1 MKPLTYSQALTGFFL
16 TAQARRLSSH
26 TIADY
31 SQTLDK
37 KFRTFLEKDYLVDQ
51 ITAEQVQAFLAAQT
65 TIGKKTLL
73 NYHTALSAFWT
84 WAVREKIAT
93 EHVVRGVQAPKPEI
107 PDVLP
112 YNEQEIRAMLGS
124 LERTRPYNRRH
135 MRPSDHA
142 LHHVE
147 RNRALILFLIDTGV
161 RNEELCNIKL
171 RDVDKRNQRVYIM
184 GKGARERHVPFSV
197 RTHQALWRYLA
208 TRPEATP
215 DEPLFLL
222 QNGRAFGRHRL
233 LDLMQAI
240 GARASV
246 TDVTVHRFRHTCAI
260 QYLRNGGD
268 PYTLQHLLG
277 HSSLEMVRRYLNI
290 VQRDIDNVHRR
301 ASPVDNWAL

>member
-51 ITAEQVQAFLAAQT
+51 ITSQHVESFLAAQT

-84 WAVREKIAT
+84 WAVREKIAQ

-107 PDVLP
+107 PDVQP

-124 LERTRPYNRRH
+124 LERTKPYNRRL

-147 RNRALILFLIDTGV
+147 RNRAMILFLIDTGV

-184 GKGARERHVPFSV
+184 GKGAKERHVPFSV

-208 TRPEATP
+208 TRPDATP
-215 DEPLFLL
+215 EEPLFYSQNRRAFTRRRILELL
-222 QNGRAFGRHRL
+222 QVIGR
-233 LDLMQAI
+233 
-240 GARASV
+240 RAGV
-246 TDVTVHRFRHTCAI
+246 TGVTVHRFRHTCAI

-277 HSSLEMVRRYLNI
+277 HSTLDMVKRYLAI
-290 VQRDIDNVHRR
+290 VQTDIDNVHRR

>member
-1 MKPLTYSQALTGFFL
+1 MKSLTYSQALTGFFL

-31 SQTLDK
+31 SHTLDK
-37 KFRTFLEKDYLVDQ
+37 KFRAFLDKDYLVEQ
-51 ITAEQVQAFLAAQT
+51 ITSQQIEAFLAAQT
-65 TIGKKTLL
+65 TIKKKTLL

-93 EHVVRGVQAPKPEI
+93 EHVVHHVRPPKPEI
-107 PDVLP
+107 PDVQP
-112 YNEQEIRAMLGS
+112 YNEQELRAMLSS

-135 MRPSDHA
+135 MRPSDRA
-142 LHHVE
+142 LHNVE
-147 RNRALILFLIDTGV
+147 RNRALILFLVDTGV
-161 RNEELCNIKL
+161 RNDELCKIRL

-184 GKGARERHVPFSV
+184 GKGAKERHVPFSI

-208 TRPEATP
+208 TRPEITP

-222 QNGRAFGRHRL
+222 QNDREFGRHRL
-233 LDLMQAI
+233 LKLLHRI
-240 GARASV
+240 GERAGV
-246 TDVTVHRFRHTCAI
+246 MNVTVHRFRHTCAI

-277 HSSLEMVRRYLNI
+277 HSTLDMVKRYLSI
-290 VQRDIDNVHRR
+290 VQADIDSVHRR
-301 ASPVDNWAL
+301 VSPVDNWAL